1 MILKHQEV
9 DVLTSRINFL
19 TSRKKALPDS
29 KKLRYDVTKSRN
41 KKELSELGKIICISN
56 LKGGVGKTT
65 LTANIGAA
73 LALEGKSVLLVDLD
87 AQCSL
92 TMSFGYDPNN
102 FDSSIVT
109 VLNDPSK
116 VGQAIY
122 ETDVENLSIL
132 PASTML
138 ITVDSSLVSKK
149 DRYER
154 LKKAL
159 SKVELIFDYILIDC
173 GPALSTITIN
183 ALVAADYILTPSETK
198 IASHFS
204 LDKFVSTVETMKA
217 VRNPNLQ
224 SLGVVATMY
233 NCQANEDKE
242 VLASIQTNNT
252 LLGVIKRTTAVSS
265 AVKKGLPCV
274 LVNKRTVVAQEFRNI
289 TKKIIEKVEG

>member
-1 MILKHQEV
+1 M
-9 DVLTSRINFL
+9 
-19 TSRKKALPDS
+19 
-29 KKLRYDVTKSRN
+29 
-41 KKELSELGKIICISN
+41 GKIICIAN
-56 LKGGVGKTT
+56 QKGGVGKTT

-73 LALEGKSVLLVDLD
+73 LTLEGKTVLLVDLD

-102 FDSSIVT
+102 FDNSIVT
-109 VLNDPSK
+109 VLDNPSK
-116 VGQAIY
+116 VGQAIF

-138 ITVDSSLVSKK
+138 ITVDSNLISKR

-159 SKVELIFDYILIDC
+159 DKVKPLFDYILIDC
-173 GPALSTITIN
+173 SPALSTITIN
-183 ALVAADYILTPSETK
+183 ALVVADYILTPAETK

-204 LDKFVSTVETMKA
+204 LDAFVSTIETMKA

-242 VLASIQTNNT
+242 VLASIQTNNV

-274 LVNKRTVVAQEFRNI
+274 LVNRRTVVAQEFRTI
-289 TKKIIEKVEG
+289 TNKIIEKVEG

>member
-1 MILKHQEV
+1 M
-9 DVLTSRINFL
+9 
-19 TSRKKALPDS
+19 
-29 KKLRYDVTKSRN
+29 
-41 KKELSELGKIICISN
+41 GKIICISN

-102 FDSSIVT
+102 FDTSVVT
-109 VLNDPSK
+109 VLEDPSK

-132 PASTML
+132 PSSTML
-138 ITVDSSLVSKK
+138 ITVDVGLVNKK
-149 DRYER
+149 DKYER

-159 SKVELIFDYILIDC
+159 LKVEPIFDYILIDC
-173 GPALSTITIN
+173 GPALSIITIN
-183 ALVAADYILTPSETK
+183 ALVAADYIITPAETK
-198 IASHFS
+198 YASHFS
-204 LDKFVSTVETMKA
+204 LNAFISTVETMKA

-224 SLGVVATMY
+224 WLGVVATMY

-242 VLASIQTNNT
+242 VLESIQNNNT

-274 LVNKRTVVAQEFRNI
+274 LANKRTVVAQEFRNI
-289 TKKIIEKVEG
+289 TTKIIEKVEG